1 VVAVVVDSPEGK
13 KSLEALVVVA
23 AVLPVPVVVAVLVA
37 EVVAVVVSC
46 LKGNMLAKKSLDTR
60 P

>member
-1 VVAVVVDSPEGK
+1 VVDAPVGK

-23 AVLPVPVVVAVLVA
+23 AVVPVPVVVAVLVA

-46 LKGNMLAKKSLDTR
+46 LKGNMFAKKSLDTR

>member
-1 VVAVVVDSPEGK
+1 MVDSPEGK

-23 AVLPVPVVVAVLVA
+23 AVVPDPVVVAVLVA
-37 EVVAVVVSC
+37 EVVVVSC
-46 LKGNMLAKKSLDTR
+46 LKGNMFAKKSLDTR

>member
-23 AVLPVPVVVAVLVA
+23 AVLPVPVVVA
-37 EVVAVVVSC
+37 EVVAVVVSW
-46 LKGNMLAKKSLDTR
+46 LKGNMFAKKSLDTR